1 VTATHRIDCPFLPC
15 EAWWNVG
22 PNVWQV
28 PYHSIRGASV
38 PGIFR
43 HVFKCPGAL
52 VGLRFGTAEPDTP
65 SMAAMAERAAIYE
78 ARVEEW
84 QAAERERVERL
95 RATGG
100 DIDETPLITP
110 EGRKPTDSTPGN
122 VLYFPGRPADA
133 PEPGPGEEPAQ
144 VVEIGTGHHLGRA
157 AVDNAHD
164 TTRGLVQLAIPRME
178 ETIGKLTGCI
188 NALNGATGITTM
200 AEVEATA
207 ANALIIAAVGTGA
220 GKPAPAEAM
229 AEQMAMGVD
238 TIMGESADGG
248 NIYNAI
254 EVAKIRVT
262 AAIQQVSAAV
272 EQARQYVSLLS

>member
-1 VTATHRIDCPFLPC
+1 MPQGFA
-15 EAWWNVG
+15 
-22 PNVWQV
+22 
-28 PYHSIRGASV
+28 GAE
-38 PGIFR
+38 R
-43 HVFKCPGAL
+43 YELRCPGAVQTIKGEGDEPNEL
-52 VGLRFGTAEPDTP
+52 SPRAVEQMNRAYEEHLRRLIIERER
-65 SMAAMAERAAIYE
+65 AERAAE
-78 ARVEEW
+78 AEGPKASPHLGFPVGRPVDH
-84 QAAERERVERL
+84 ERS
-95 RATGG
+95 
-100 DIDETPLITP
+100 
-110 EGRKPTDSTPGN
+110 TDM
-122 VLYFPGRPADA
+122 YFPGRPADA
-133 PEPGPGEEPAQ
+133 PEPGPGESHPP
-144 VVEIGTGHHLGRA
+144 VEIGQGHHLGRA

-188 NALNGATGITTM
+188 NALNGATGATTM
-200 AEVEATA
+200 AEIDATA